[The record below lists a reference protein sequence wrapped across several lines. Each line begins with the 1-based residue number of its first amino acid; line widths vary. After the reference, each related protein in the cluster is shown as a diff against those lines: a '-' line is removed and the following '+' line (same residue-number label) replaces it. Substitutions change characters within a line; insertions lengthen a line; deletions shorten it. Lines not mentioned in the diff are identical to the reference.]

1 MRKNIILIVAVA
13 FLVSSC
19 SIYKKY
25 EPINDTRAEAK
36 AESGNQFGELQWRE
50 VFTDAQ
56 LQGLIEKALQ
66 NNADLQKSHL
76 AVQQMEASLKA
87 AKLGYLPSVGLNPN
101 AGYVGINSS
110 TDFQFDLPVALD
122 WQLDI
127 FGRNTTAKRKAN
139 ALTEEYKDLE
149 QATKAELIASVAKAY
164 YSLAMIDNQ
173 IKIADTTIRIREKA
187 LETQQALMDAGL
199 SNSAAVSQFAAE
211 LCAVKVQQ
219 GELQRQFN
227 EVRNSL
233 SVLLNENL
241 SDIQCGSMNATFP
254 EIGNVEIAS
263 INLLSRPDVR
273 AAQHDLEAAFYAER
287 GAVAE
292 FWPNIG
298 ISCNAGIHFD
308 PTDFVWSVAGSLF
321 QPLFQRGQLNANLK
335 IAESQQE
342 QAQIEFEKTLLV
354 AATDISNALSGLN
367 TAKNASTLYA
377 EQEKHYQDAY
387 FATNELMKRGSG
399 SYLEVLFAQQAL
411 LESSLAK
418 VANDYE
424 AICATISLYLAMGGG
439 D

>member
-66 NNADLQKSHL
+66 NNADFQQSHL

-87 AKLGYLPSVGLNPN
+87 TKLGYLPSVGLSPN
-101 AGYVGINSS
+101 AAYNGLNSNS
-110 TDFQFDLPVALD
+110 EFSYSLPVALD

-139 ALTEEYKDLE
+139 ALTEEYRDLE

-164 YSLAMIDNQ
+164 YSLAMIDSQ
-173 IKIADTTIRIREKA
+173 IKIADTTISIREKA

-219 GELQRQFN
+219 GELKRQFN

-241 SDIQCGSMNATFP
+241 GEIQCGSMNVSFP
-254 EIGNVEIAS
+254 EISNVEIAS
-263 INLLSRPDVR
+263 VNLLSRPDVR

-335 IAESQQE
+335 IAQSQQE
-342 QAQIEFEKTLLV
+342 QARIEFEKTLLT
-354 AATDISNALSGLN
+354 AAVDISNALSSLN
-367 TAKNASTLYA
+367 TAKNASVLYS
-377 EQEKHYQDAY
+377 EQESHYQDAY
-387 FATNELMKRGSG
+387 FATNELMKRGNG

-411 LESSLAK
+411 LESSLAR

-424 AICATISLYLAMGGG
+424 AICAMISLYLAMGGG

>member
-19 SIYKKY
+19 SIYKEY
-25 EPINDTRAEAK
+25 EPVNDTRTETK
-36 AESGNQFGELQWRE
+36 AEGSQYGEMQWRE

-87 AKLGYLPSVGLNPN
+87 AKLGYLPSVGLSPN
-101 AGYVGINSS
+101 AAYNGLNSNS
-110 TDFQFDLPVALD
+110 EFSYSLPVALD

-139 ALTEEYKDLE
+139 ALTEEYRDLE

-164 YSLAMIDNQ
+164 YSLAMIDSQ
-173 IKIADTTIRIREKA
+173 TKIADTTISIREKA

-219 GELQRQFN
+219 GELKRQFN

-233 SVLLNENL
+233 SIFLNEDL
-241 SDIQCGSMNATFP
+241 GEIQCGSMNVSFP

-263 INLLSRPDVR
+263 VNLLSRPDVR

-335 IAESQQE
+335 IAQSQQE
-342 QAQIEFEKTLLV
+342 QARIGFEKTLLT
-354 AATDISNALSGLN
+354 AAVDISNALSSLN
-367 TAKNASTLYA
+367 TAKNASVLYS
-377 EQEKHYQDAY
+377 EQESHYQDAY

-411 LESSLAK
+411 LESSLAR

-424 AICATISLYLAMGGG
+424 AICAMISLYLAMGGG